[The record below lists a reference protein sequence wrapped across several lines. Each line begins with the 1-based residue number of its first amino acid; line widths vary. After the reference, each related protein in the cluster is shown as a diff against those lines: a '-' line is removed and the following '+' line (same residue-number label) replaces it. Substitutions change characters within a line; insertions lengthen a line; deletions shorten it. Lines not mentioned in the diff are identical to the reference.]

1 MSTLTPR
8 LLVLL
13 PQESEAVY
21 SLNLDNGCWGGVEN
35 ERAALEALVDT
46 FPYRDIRLTVDL
58 ALMGWISEEVMFA
71 KIGNMLVKHGYYVFE
86 SYSFFDVFKKL
97 TDKDIQEELADE
109 YYEIQREYNEMLQEL

>member
-46 FPYRDIRLTVDL
+46 FPYRDIRMTVDL
-58 ALMGWISEEVMFA
+58 ALIGWISEEVMFA
-71 KIGNMLVKHGYYVFE
+71 KITYMLVKHGYYVFH

>member
-21 SLNLDNGCWGGVEN
+21 SLNLDNGCWGGIES
-35 ERAALEALVDT
+35 EKAALEALVDT

-58 ALMGWISEEVMFA
+58 ALMGWISEGVVFA
-71 KIGNMLVKHGYYVFE
+71 KITHILVEHGHYVFHD
-86 SYSFFDVFKKL
+86 YRFFDVFKKL
-97 TDKDIQEELADE
+97 TDRDTEAELTDE
-109 YYEIQREYNEMLQEL
+109 YYDVQRQYDEIL